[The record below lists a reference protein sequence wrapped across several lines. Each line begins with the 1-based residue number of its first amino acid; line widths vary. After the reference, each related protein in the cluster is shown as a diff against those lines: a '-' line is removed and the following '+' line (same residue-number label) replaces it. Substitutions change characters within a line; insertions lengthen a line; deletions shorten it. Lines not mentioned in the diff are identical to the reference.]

1 MNKTFCEVLKKITWG
16 LTETIETATQLENM
30 IVFNLEIAWLMDVYS
45 FSWLE

>member
-1 MNKTFCEVLKKITWG
+1 VKYSKRAQG

-30 IVFNLEIAWLMDVYS
+30 IVFNLETAQLMDIYF